1 MSKSPTFT
9 GQQYFRTFLCPG
21 KGGYCPTC
29 SDALLERGNMV
40 PCATIEDV
48 VKSVAFEDDMG
59 LRATASTETEDYDR
73 LLTLELVKLR
83 FDLI

>member
-1 MSKSPTFT
+1 
-9 GQQYFRTFLCPG
+9 
-21 KGGYCPTC
+21 
-29 SDALLERGNMV
+29 MV
-40 PCATIEDV
+40 PCAAIEDV

-59 LRATASTETEDYDR
+59 LRAAATTKTEDYDR